1 MLPSPSLEQDSLIP
15 RNRDLV
21 QTIKRPS
28 GLWDS
33 WSGEEKGKIRNFA
46 SEAPSGGF
54 HVFKMPLHKH
64 QRCKSGTFYR
74 KQTDPMWVEA
84 DIISPEIN
92 FSKCLKNSHLKS
104 PMLIFWSYHYKVPQS
119 GCLNQYRIFIL
130 NSEIQEFKTMVTSF
144 LFLLLWYNI
153 LRQGLAFFAAQ
164 AICRAC
170 SPECFSL
177 WGAEPGVTLS
187 GSLTWYLVMLFVQV
201 DNSLTSVFKWLNCT
215 E

>member
-21 QTIKRPS
+21 QTNKRPS

-104 PMLIFWSYHYKVPQS
+104 PMLAVQPAREASASASTGATLVPGIRGGQAEWV
-119 GCLNQYRIFIL
+119 RVW
-130 NSEIQEFKTMVTSF
+130 NSEAS
-144 LFLLLWYNI
+144 
-153 LRQGLAFFAAQ
+153 
-164 AICRAC
+164 
-170 SPECFSL
+170 S
-177 WGAEPGVTLS
+177 
-187 GSLTWYLVMLFVQV
+187 
-201 DNSLTSVFKWLNCT
+201 
-215 E
+215 

>member
-21 QTIKRPS
+21 QTSKRPS

-74 KQTDPMWVEA
+74 NQTDPMWVEA

-104 PMLIFWSYHYKVPQS
+104 PMLIFWSYCYKVPIDKGQLSVLPRQFAGPALLSASACEEQS
-119 GCLNQYRIFIL
+119 
-130 NSEIQEFKTMVTSF
+130 
-144 LFLLLWYNI
+144 
-153 LRQGLAFFAAQ
+153 
-164 AICRAC
+164 
-170 SPECFSL
+170 
-177 WGAEPGVTLS
+177 
-187 GSLTWYLVMLFVQV
+187 QV
-201 DNSLTSVFKWLNCT
+201 
-215 E
+215 